1 MEKTNEKKSLQ
12 EKYFKLANKKF
23 LDDAQMGDRQ
33 TFMSNDIFTLNIFD
47 EEVKKQI
54 LNNSKEKISANK
66 LNKLVILLK
75 YFLRTG
81 ISNYHFKNNE
91 FTKKFVYSDNRT
103 INSCLDILKEANLI
117 DYSIYIKKNSQIR
130 GYFINPTKALQFA
143 ISLKED
149 NTFTRNTKAND
160 EVEIMVSCLE
170 DEKDSFEDNPFEI
183 LKSDEKELEKLKDDC
198 KRFREELR
206 EAEEEY
212 EATKKA
218 TNKETDEEPKTFHFE
233 KMYIQNADIR
243 FLKKMIEYLKHKIDF
258 CEDENVKQQL
268 QKELLEEENFLYDI
282 QNTSLDDFKKYWI

>member
-1 MEKTNEKKSLQ
+1 MEKTNEKQSLQ

-130 GYFINPTKALQFA
+130 GYFVNPTKALQFA
-143 ISLKED
+143 ISLRED
-149 NTFTRNTKAND
+149 NTFTRNTKANE
-160 EVEIMVSCLE
+160 EVENIVSVLE
-170 DEKDSFEDNPFEI
+170 DEENSFEDNPFVI
-183 LKSDEKELEKLKDDC
+183 LKEDEKELEKLKKDC
-198 KRFREELR
+198 CERRKELNDYV
-206 EAEEEY
+206 E
-212 EATKKA
+212 KKA
-218 TNKETDEEPKTFHFE
+218 PEGRIHFS
-233 KMYIQNADIR
+233 KLYIKNADER
-243 FLKKMIEYLKHKIDF
+243 LSAKRIEYLKHQIKF
-258 CEDENVKQQL
+258 CENEEIKQKLQDEL
-268 QKELLEEENFLYDI
+268 IEEEDFLFEITHTDFE
-282 QNTSLDDFKKYWI
+282 DFKQYWI